1 MTNLSANIR
10 QRLTKFPF
18 VALAARHISFVA
30 RAILMG
36 PNATWALASFADV
49 KSCSNDYIGETIK
62 RLDEQKSVSF
72 LQIGSNDGKHSDPI
86 FPYVIPSLKWKGVLV
101 EPLPFVMQKLKN
113 NYKTRPDLIFEQK
126 IVASTECPTTFYYID
141 PIAETEVADLPE
153 WYDQLGGFSRNHIVK
168 HLGIKVDPYIRVECL
183 PTTTLA
189 SLLKKHEIVNL
200 DLLHIDTEGADYQIL
215 KQLNLRQ
222 VRPNVIIC
230 EFKHLR
236 FWEAA
241 RLVTKLRP
249 YYALRYTDADL
260 IAIERNSD
268 LATATI
274 SK

>member
-1 MTNLSANIR
+1 MSNFTVNMIR
-10 QRLTKFPF
+10 RLTKFPF
-18 VALAARHISFVA
+18 VVLAARHISFVGT
-30 RAILMG
+30 AIRVG
-36 PNATWALASFADV
+36 PNARWALASFADI
-49 KSCSNDYIGETIK
+49 KSCSPEDIDATIK

-86 FPYVIPSLKWKGVLV
+86 FAYVSPSPKWRGVLV
-101 EPLPFVMQKLKN
+101 EPLPFLMQKLKR
-113 NYKTRPDLIFEQK
+113 NYKGRPDLIFEQK
-126 IVASTECPTTFYYID
+126 VVATTERPTTFYYVD
-141 PIAETEVADLPE
+141 QLAETEVADLPE

-168 HLGIKVDPYIRVECL
+168 HLGIRIDPYIRVENL

-189 SLLKKHEIVNL
+189 SMIRRYELTHL

-215 KQLNLRQ
+215 KQLNLQ
-222 VRPNVIIC
+222 QMRPTVIIC

-241 RLVTKLRP
+241 RLVSKLRP

-260 IAIERNSD
+260 IAINRESE
-268 LATATI
+268 LATSMI